1 MQPPAANDIRPS
13 GQFQGGVTY
22 PVGVYQVW
30 MAFVDEDGL
39 ESDATMM
46 GVALT
51 AGAAFANLYVAGL
64 PRSTDPQVKSRR
76 FWVSA
81 SGGGA
86 ALENIDLFDNETRD
100 IQLLPSVGGNAV
112 DEPGLKFPAPRAKN
126 ITVGEGSLWLANL
139 PDDSSG
145 QNKVAVSSGLE
156 IAHWPTDRQAILS
169 SMDGN
174 PITALTVQFGRI
186 YVNKRD
192 SIWQVSLAGVIGP
205 ASLPINSSIGLG
217 GGVAAYDNV
226 LYGAGGKGVHAFAGN
241 DVDYRGLGLEGDYPS
256 LDLSDNGMDAMIGS
270 YWQPDSQYWL
280 SVRRRNE
287 VSNELVYVMQTDRQ
301 VAIQG
306 KPQHPWA
313 RLLVPRHTSMSVVLD
328 PGTRDPTLLLGTIN
342 GKILRYDKVLTID
355 GAVGFGTVF
364 GIVAS
369 ATTTS
374 AVLSVVAPL
383 DIGEGG
389 LRGVD
394 IEFLIAGAF
403 QKRTIARNDGNTV
416 YWLEPLAGIGLGT
429 GFQIA
434 AVTSHWSTGWLAP
447 QQIGSF
453 ERVEHLDFEFI
464 PQAGGIVL
472 PPQVLVQWQSASGA
486 VTTQRAF
493 PATGAGQLTLDMSLG
508 WSDEPMRIVTD
519 KRGRYFRMRIFVT
532 EPFRQY
538 LITTFQMRFTETGQR
553 GGRG

>member
-1 MQPPAANDIRPS
+1 MLMANRWNYVRIVLNGAAGTVQLFVNGQTADVQAVAGFNAMGSAAYTSAGDPLYLFGFPSHQSVVTIAYAGGASLLTTTFLGTCGMMREFRVQNVVSAVATIPRELSPDSANTWNLLHLAEGSGWIIADTSANVGSAGNAVPHLDEMIPIAEGLEESRGASYDHVVYRNRMIVTNGRSHPQEIRFRRFSHPVGPFRVRRLGMQPPAANDIRPS

-217 GGVAAYDNV
+217 GGVAAYEGRAR
-226 LYGAGGKGVHAFAGN
+226 LRRQR
-241 DVDYRGLGLEGDYPS
+241 RGLP
-256 LDLSDNGMDAMIGS
+256 
-270 YWQPDSQYWL
+270 
-280 SVRRRNE
+280 R
-287 VSNELVYVMQTDRQ
+287 
-301 VAIQG
+301 
-306 KPQHPWA
+306 A
-313 RLLVPRHTSMSVVLD
+313 R
-328 PGTRDPTLLLGTIN
+328 
-342 GKILRYDKVLTID
+342 
-355 GAVGFGTVF
+355 A
-364 GIVAS
+364 
-369 ATTTS
+369 
-374 AVLSVVAPL
+374 
-383 DIGEGG
+383 
-389 LRGVD
+389 
-394 IEFLIAGAF
+394 
-403 QKRTIARNDGNTV
+403 
-416 YWLEPLAGIGLGT
+416 
-429 GFQIA
+429 
-434 AVTSHWSTGWLAP
+434 
-447 QQIGSF
+447 
-453 ERVEHLDFEFI
+453 
-464 PQAGGIVL
+464 
-472 PPQVLVQWQSASGA
+472 
-486 VTTQRAF
+486 
-493 PATGAGQLTLDMSLG
+493 
-508 WSDEPMRIVTD
+508 
-519 KRGRYFRMRIFVT
+519 RGRL
-532 EPFRQY
+532 P
-538 LITTFQMRFTETGQR
+538 
-553 GGRG
+553 